1 MSSSSS
7 LQSAETILKVA
18 ILPSESE
25 KPMDAVKAQLNN
37 MLFSYNEDLQGVP
50 MVYYDIKLPVG
61 KEYGRIM
68 NDSPWLHID
77 ILVKLLLFQPRPGQT
92 VIGQINKVNIMNI
105 ALHGTVLS

>member
-1 MSSSSS
+1 MSSSSLKS
-7 LQSAETILKVA
+7 VETLLKIA

-50 MVYYDIKLPVG
+50 MVYYDIKLPPR

-68 NDSPWLHID
+68 NDSYWLHID
-77 ILVKLLLFQPRPGQT
+77 ILVKVLLFQPQAGQA
-92 VIGQINKVNIMNI
+92 VVGQINKVS
-105 ALHGTVLS
+105 VVS